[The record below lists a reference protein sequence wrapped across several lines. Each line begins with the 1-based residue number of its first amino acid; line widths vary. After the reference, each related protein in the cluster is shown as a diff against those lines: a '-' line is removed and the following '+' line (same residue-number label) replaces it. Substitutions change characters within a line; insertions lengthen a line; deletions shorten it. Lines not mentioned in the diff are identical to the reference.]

1 MDVWK
6 TYFKKDTFAQE
17 CGIELVEAG
26 PGHAK
31 VRMAIQPRHLNA
43 MGIVHGGAVFT
54 LADFAFAVASN
65 AYGTIAVAINTTLSI
80 IKASSSGTLYA
91 EAIEESKNPKLG
103 MYTVK
108 VTNDD
113 GEMVALFQGMA
124 YRKKTPLEDFV

>member
-6 TYFKKDTFAQE
+6 EYFKKDRFALE
-17 CGIELVEAG
+17 CGIELMEAG
-26 PGHAK
+26 PGYAK
-31 VRMAIQPRHLNA
+31 VRMSIEPRHLNA

-54 LADFAFAVASN
+54 VADFAFAVASN
-65 AYGTIAVAINTTLSI
+65 SYGTIAVAINTTLSI

-91 EAIEESKNPKLG
+91 EAVEESKNPKLG

-124 YRKKTPLEDFV
+124 YRKKTPLQDFI